1 MNSTVNDPGLGTIS
15 FFGQSLTID
24 STVFVN
30 NFNSKAGGI
39 YIDGYSDVFNLS
51 VTLTNILFENNS
63 VVTSGGAFYIGA
75 GLLNLNGIFRNI
87 TCRNNSAALRKF
99 FRNLIIIKMFR
110 GRLRSDI
117 FSEGSLSI
125 NDFKQYI

>member
-24 STVFVN
+24 STSFVN

-51 VTLTNILFENNS
+51 VTLTNIVFENNS
-63 VVTSGGAFYIGA
+63 VLTAGGAFYIGS
-75 GLLNLNGIFRNI
+75 GLLNLNGIFQNI
-87 TCRNNSAALRKF
+87 TCRNNSAALRIYF
-99 FRNLIIIKMFR
+99 EI
-110 GRLRSDI
+110 S
-117 FSEGSLSI
+117 
-125 NDFKQYI
+125 